1 MAIKKM
7 GLAQITRRKCRCWS
21 LPYGMKKKIR
31 GYETLTHVFTKK
43 IWDIANNNVKKINR
57 RTQSNAKNKKRIRI
71 KTKTMVNYVIQRK
84 NQNKE
89 ALLTK
94 RIDIRPKM
102 LDQRFRMKLSKPI
115 LKQII
120 MIPQLPLPPY
130 QATTF

>member
-1 MAIKKM
+1 M
-7 GLAQITRRKCRCWS
+7 GLAQITSRKCRCWS
-21 LPYGMKKKIR
+21 LPYGIKKKIR

-57 RTQSNAKNKKRIRI
+57 RTQSNAKNKKKIRI
-71 KTKTMVNYVIQRK
+71 KTKTTVNYVIQRK

-94 RIDIRPKM
+94 RIDIRPKT

>member
-1 MAIKKM
+1 M
-7 GLAQITRRKCRCWS
+7 GLAQITSRKCRCWS
-21 LPYGMKKKIR
+21 LPYGIKKKIR

-71 KTKTMVNYVIQRK
+71 KTKTTVNYVIQRK

-102 LDQRFRMKLSKPI
+102 LDQKFRMKLSKPI

>member
-1 MAIKKM
+1 M
-7 GLAQITRRKCRCWS
+7 GLAQITSRKCRCWS
-21 LPYGMKKKIR
+21 LPYGIKKKIR
-31 GYETLTHVFTKK
+31 GHETLTHVFTKK

-57 RTQSNAKNKKRIRI
+57 RTQSNAKNKKKIRI
-71 KTKTMVNYVIQRK
+71 KTKTTVNYVIQRK

-94 RIDIRPKM
+94 RIDIRPKT

>member
-1 MAIKKM
+1 MQKIKK
-7 GLAQITRRKCRCWS
+7 
-21 LPYGMKKKIR
+21 KKK
-31 GYETLTHVFTKK
+31 
-43 IWDIANNNVKKINR
+43 N
-57 RTQSNAKNKKRIRI
+57 RI
-71 KTKTMVNYVIQRK
+71 KTKTTVNYVIQRK

>member
-1 MAIKKM
+1 M
-7 GLAQITRRKCRCWS
+7 GLAQITSRKCRCWS
-21 LPYGMKKKIR
+21 LSYGIKKKIR

-57 RTQSNAKNKKRIRI
+57 RTQSNAKNKKKIRI
-71 KTKTMVNYVIQRK
+71 KTKTTVNYVIQRK

-120 MIPQLPLPPY
+120 MIPQLSLPPY

>member
-1 MAIKKM
+1 M
-7 GLAQITRRKCRCWS
+7 GLAQITSRKCRCWS
-21 LPYGMKKKIR
+21 LPYGIKKKIR

-71 KTKTMVNYVIQRK
+71 KTKTTVNYVIQRK

>member
-1 MAIKKM
+1 M
-7 GLAQITRRKCRCWS
+7 GLAQITSRKCRCWS
-21 LPYGMKKKIR
+21 LPYGIKKKIR
-31 GYETLTHVFTKK
+31 GYGTLTHVFTKK

-71 KTKTMVNYVIQRK
+71 KTKTTVNYVIQRK

>member
-1 MAIKKM
+1 M
-7 GLAQITRRKCRCWS
+7 GLAQITSRKCRCWS
-21 LPYGMKKKIR
+21 LPYGIKKKIR

-71 KTKTMVNYVIQRK
+71 KTKTTVNYVIQRK

-120 MIPQLPLPPY
+120 MIPQLPLPLY

>member
-1 MAIKKM
+1 M
-7 GLAQITRRKCRCWS
+7 GLAQITSRKCRCWS
-21 LPYGMKKKIR
+21 LPYGIKKKIR

>member
-1 MAIKKM
+1 M
-7 GLAQITRRKCRCWS
+7 GLAQITSRKCRCWS
-21 LPYGMKKKIR
+21 LPYGIKKKIR

-57 RTQSNAKNKKRIRI
+57 RTQSNAKNKKKIRI
-71 KTKTMVNYVIQRK
+71 KTKTTVNYVIQRK